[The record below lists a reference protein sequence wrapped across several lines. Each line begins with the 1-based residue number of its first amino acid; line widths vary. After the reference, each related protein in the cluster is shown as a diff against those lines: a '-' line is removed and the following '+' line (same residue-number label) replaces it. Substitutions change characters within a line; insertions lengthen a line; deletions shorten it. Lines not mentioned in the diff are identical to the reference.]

1 MPSKQSQAEG
11 QSMLREQIN
20 ESVKAA
26 MRARDKLRVATL
38 RMVNAAIKNAE
49 IEAERA
55 GKNLSEDDLLSLL
68 QKLIKQRQESLEI
81 YERSGRDDLASQE
94 RGEIGIIR
102 EFLPQQL
109 SESEARAAAAS
120 VIAETGAQGMKDM
133 GKVMAALKANYA
145 GRMDFA
151 KASALVKQLLSANP

>member
-1 MPSKQSQAEG
+1 
-11 QSMLREQIN
+11 MLREQIN

-26 MRARDKLRVATL
+26 MRAQDKLRVATL

-49 IEAERA
+49 IEAERVR
-55 GKNLSEDDLLSLL
+55 KDLSEDDLLSLL

-81 YERSGRDDLASQE
+81 YERSGREDLASQE

-109 SESEARAAAAS
+109 SEPEARAAAAS